1 MLLSDDKNKIIPE
14 FPVGTIVMFTGK
26 EIPIGWLLC
35 DGTNGAIDLRDKF
48 ILGANDLSS
57 VGSKN
62 PLRIQGNA
70 DNKSCIVETSS
81 ETINI
86 GINAQAT
93 ILTIDQIPEHTHHV
107 GLRLSESA
115 VSSYDNEQTMEG
127 KDIWK
132 INCQKMNGRVWES
145 STSSVGNS
153 NTKEHN
159 HNIAVDQVPHK
170 HHVNIIP
177 SYYILAF
184 IQYVG

>member
-26 EIPIGWLLC
+26 AIPIGWLLC

-62 PLRIQGNA
+62 SLRTQGNG
-70 DNKSCIVETSS
+70 DNKSCIVDVSS
-81 ETINI
+81 ETIKIDIHADNK
-86 GINAQAT
+86 

-115 VSSYDNEQTMEG
+115 VTSYNTEQTMDG
-127 KDIWK
+127 KDIWQ
-132 INCQKMNGRVWES
+132 IHCQKMNGRVWQS
-145 STSSVGNS
+145 STSSVGS
-153 NTKEHN
+153 NQGHN
-159 HNIAVDQVPHK
+159 HDIAVDQASHK
-170 HHVNIIP
+170 HRVNIIP

>member
-1 MLLSDDKNKIIPE
+1 MLLSDDKDKKIPE

-62 PLRIQGNA
+62 SISTQGSG
-70 DNKSCIVETSS
+70 DNKSCIVEASS

-86 GINAQAT
+86 DIHAHST
-93 ILTIDQIPEHTHHV
+93 ILTIEQIPAHKHEV
-107 GLRLSESA
+107 GLRLAESA
-115 VSSYDNEQTMEG
+115 VATQNTWETM
-127 KDIWK
+127 KAKSIWQITCK
-132 INCQKMNGRVWES
+132 QMDGRVWES
-145 STSSVGNS
+145 YTSVSGSTQG
-153 NTKEHN
+153 HN
-159 HNIAVDQVPHK
+159 HNIDVNQSQHK
-170 HHVNIIP
+170 HHVNIMP
-177 SYYILAF
+177 NYYILAF

>member
-48 ILGANDLSS
+48 ILGANDLAS

-62 PLRIQGNA
+62 ALHTQGSGN
-70 DNKSCIVETSS
+70 NKSCIVETSP

-86 GINAQAT
+86 DIHAQNT
-93 ILTIDQIPEHTHHV
+93 VLTIDQIPAHTHHV
-107 GLRLSESA
+107 GLSLSESA
-115 VSSYDNEQTMEG
+115 VASHGIEQIKEG
-127 KDIWK
+127 NAIWQIK
-132 INCQKMNGRVWES
+132 CEKMNGRVWES
-145 STSSVGNS
+145 STSSAGS
-153 NTKEHN
+153 TQGHN
-159 HNIAVDQVPHK
+159 HTIAVDQARHK
-170 HHVNIIP
+170 HRVNIIP